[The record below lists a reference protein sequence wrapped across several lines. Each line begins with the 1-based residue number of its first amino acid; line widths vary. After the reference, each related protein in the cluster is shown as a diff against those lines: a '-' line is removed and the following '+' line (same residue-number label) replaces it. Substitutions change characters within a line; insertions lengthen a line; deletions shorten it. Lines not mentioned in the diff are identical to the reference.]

1 MTPACGKQRPAP
13 PIPPRDRY
21 NKQMENGKKVISSR
35 VFVPAMDCPDEEK
48 EIRSALSRIPGVE
61 ELSFH
66 LFSRQVEVRHRGDI
80 EEILTALRS
89 IGMEGHPIDESL
101 RKAAILEP
109 SRASLNMFFLSA
121 ALLLAGVLSVFL
133 PVPGWPTRLFAAAVI
148 AGGVRIAARGFR
160 EIRNRSLGMNALMTI
175 SISGAAAMGE
185 WAEAGVVV
193 TLFALAGYLEARS
206 LDRARKATTDLF
218 AFSPETAV
226 VREGGAE
233 GRERTVA
240 AEEVR
245 PGDILVIRPGERVPV
260 DATVFKGASD
270 LNEALLTG
278 ESIPVEKTEGDPLY
292 AGTVN
297 GRGLLLAKAERLLAE
312 SAYARILLRVEEA
325 QARKA
330 PIQAFMDR
338 FAAIYTPSV
347 LIAAI
352 LVAAAPPSLG
362 TGDFSAW
369 TYRALVLLV
378 IACPCAIVLAA
389 PVVTVAALTRATRDG
404 ILVKGASHLEALGKV
419 RAVAFDKTGT
429 LTRGK
434 LKITR
439 VRPAEGSREEDVVR
453 LAGAVEAG
461 SSHPAAEA
469 IRHEARRRGVALAA
483 RGTLA
488 RTFESIGGR
497 GVSAEVEGRRVFVG
511 NRLLFEE
518 LGTRLFSLD
527 ALLPPGGE
535 GVGSPIVAIVGT
547 KEMVVG
553 VLEMEDELREEA
565 PSVIRAL
572 RALGVRH
579 MVMLTGDRPEV
590 ARAVGAEAGVDGI
603 FAGLLPEDKLDKIRE
618 LVKAHEVV
626 AMVGDGVNDAPAL
639 ALSSVGIAMGAAGS
653 PAAIETADV
662 ALMTEDLRRIPAAV
676 ALGRR
681 MVSVIRQNVAASLVI
696 KAVFLGMAV
705 AGYATLWMAVA
716 ADMGTTLLVIGN
728 GLRLLRSPGTPE

>member
-1 MTPACGKQRPAP
+1 MGT
-13 PIPPRDRY
+13 
-21 NKQMENGKKVISSR
+21 GKKIINSR

-66 LFSRQVEVRHRGDI
+66 LFSRQVEVRHRGDL

-109 SRASLNMFFLSA
+109 SRVSLNTFFLSA
-121 ALLLAGVLSVFL
+121 ALLLAGAVLSVFL
-133 PVPGWPTRLFAAAVI
+133 PGPGWPTRLFAAAVI
-148 AGGVRIAARGFR
+148 AGGVRIAVRGAR

-245 PGDILVIRPGERVPV
+245 PGDTLVIRPGERVPV

-297 GRGLLLAKAERLLAE
+297 GRGLLLAKAERPLSE
-312 SAYARILLRVEEA
+312 SAYARILRRVEEA
-325 QARKA
+325 QTQKA

-352 LVAAAPPSLG
+352 LVAALPPSLG
-362 TGDFSAW
+362 YGDFSAW
-369 TYRALVLLV
+369 AYRALVLLV

-389 PVVTVAALTRATRDG
+389 PVVTVAALTRATREG
-404 ILVKGASHLEALGKV
+404 ILVKGANHLEALGKV

-439 VRPAEGSREEDVVR
+439 VIPAEGVREEEVVR

-488 RTFESIGGR
+488 RTFETIGGR

-511 NRLLFEE
+511 NR
-518 LGTRLFSLD
+518 RLFDEMGAEPSILD
-527 ALLPPGGE
+527 ALLSPGEE
-535 GVGSPIVAIVGT
+535 GGGSRIVSIVGT
-547 KEMVVG
+547 SEGIAG
-553 VLEMEDELREEA
+553 VLEMADELREEA
-565 PSVIRAL
+565 PSAIRAL
-572 RALGVRH
+572 RALGIGHV
-579 MVMLTGDRPEV
+579 VMLTGDRHPV
-590 ARAVGAEAGVDGI
+590 ARATGAEVGI
-603 FAGLLPEDKLDKIRE
+603 DEVLAELLPEDKLDRIRE
-618 LVKAHEVV
+618 LVKTHGVV

-662 ALMTEDLRRIPAAV
+662 ALMAEDLRKIPAAV

-681 MVSVIRQNVAASLVI
+681 MVSVIRQNVAASLAI
-696 KAVFLGMAV
+696 KAGFLGLAV
-705 AGYATLWMAVA
+705 TGYATLWMAVA

-728 GLRLLRSPGTPE
+728 GIRLLQNRQAQA